1 MRLKTAA
8 LLLLLGPAAVPAAA
22 EIELES
28 IRWQVSRAIPARKFE
43 DVADLKATD
52 GLFKGVLRAQ
62 LKLYNRGNQAEEG
75 IVLRYSITPR
85 LTTVAGKGEGAW
97 AVPLMVEQRRVPFL
111 GANQRQEVAL
121 DSNALI
127 KPYLRKMNRAGF
139 FPDQLKLQVM
149 VEPLQAAKERT
160 IKVLES
166 VLPLTR

>member
-1 MRLKTAA
+1 MNLQNAA
-8 LLLLLGPAAVPAAA
+8 LLVILGLAAVPARA

-28 IRWQVSRAIPARKFE
+28 VRWQVSRAIPARKFE
-43 DVADLKATD
+43 DVSDLKAAN
-52 GLFKGVLRAQ
+52 GSFKGVLRAQ
-62 LKLYNRGNQAEEG
+62 LKLHNRGAQPEEG

-85 LTTVAGKGEGAW
+85 LTALAGKSEAAW
-97 AVPLMVEQRRVPFL
+97 AVPLMVEQRRVPFI
-111 GANQRQEVAL
+111 GANQSQEVSL

-166 VLPLTR
+166 VLPLSR

>member
-1 MRLKTAA
+1 M
-8 LLLLLGPAAVPAAA
+8 
-22 EIELES
+22 
-28 IRWQVSRAIPARKFE
+28 
-43 DVADLKATD
+43 
-52 GLFKGVLRAQ
+52 
-62 LKLYNRGNQAEEG
+62 
-75 IVLRYSITPR
+75 
-85 LTTVAGKGEGAW
+85 AGKGEGAW